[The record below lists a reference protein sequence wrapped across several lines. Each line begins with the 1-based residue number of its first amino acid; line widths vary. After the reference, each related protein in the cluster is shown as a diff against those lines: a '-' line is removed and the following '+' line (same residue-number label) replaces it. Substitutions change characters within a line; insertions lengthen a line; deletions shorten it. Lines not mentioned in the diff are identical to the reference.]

1 MISRKQ
7 EKYINSLKLSK
18 FRHISRTFIAEG
30 PKLFDEII
38 QSELEIESIFA
49 LKNFLDKKDSIL
61 RDHEVY
67 EITEKELARV
77 STLKTPNQ
85 VILVLRIPEFDIDW
99 DDMNKNLVLALH
111 DIRDPG
117 NMGTIIRTADWF
129 GIRQI
134 ICSKECV
141 DIYNPKVVQAT
152 MGSIS
157 RVRVHYLNMGEF
169 LHKHSSELTV
179 FGAMLDGDNIYDE
192 ILPDKGIIMVGNE
205 SQGIPEGLGE
215 YIQKKV
221 SIPSGATSTESLNA
235 SIATAIILSEF
246 RRQKPL
252 LKKN

>member
-1 MISRKQ
+1 MISRNQ
-7 EKYINSLKLSK
+7 VKYINSLKLGK
-18 FRHISRTFIAEG
+18 FRNISRTFIAEG

-49 LKNFLDKKDSIL
+49 LKNFLDNNDSIL
-61 RDHEVY
+61 RNHEIY
-67 EITEKELARV
+67 ELTETELGKV
-77 STLKTPNQ
+77 SMLKTPNQ
-85 VILVLRIPEFDIDW
+85 VILVVKIPEFDIDW

-129 GIRQI
+129 GVRQI

-157 RVRVHYLNMGEF
+157 RVRVHYLNLGEF
-169 LHKHSSELTV
+169 LHQHSNEVTV

-192 ILPDKGIIMVGNE
+192 TLPDNGIIMVGNE
-205 SQGIPEGLGE
+205 SQGIPEGLSE
-215 YIQKKV
+215 YIQRKV
-221 SIPSGATSTESLNA
+221 SIPSGGSSTESLNA